1 MLIFREGAFIGV
13 QFRTDA
19 VGSLLVVGADQIE
32 VLYLPLIQ
40 LIVCGVSEISGT
52 R

>member
-1 MLIFREGAFIGV
+1 MLVFREGTFIGE

-19 VGSLLVVGADQIE
+19 VRSSLVVGADQIE

-40 LIVCGVSEISGT
+40 LIGEKVSGV
-52 R
+52 RRP